1 MKAELNGQ
9 LTNVLLDSGAGV
21 SIIDERSLKRL
32 KGSATRSNLDENLID
47 ASGNKMDIVGKVCI
61 KVLIKGSRQPVLHEF
76 RVVNTNMCTNIL
88 LGRDFLKRFGSVTFD
103 FETNRVKLGKMW
115 FSGLE
120 LTTPQRVRLPEK
132 VTIPARTEQTVAVK
146 CSPKTAFLV
155 GDFEPTPID
164 GITGTY
170 GTYARVIPNAE
181 GVFKIAIVNVNSDD
195 VELPSRKTIGFLN
208 PAGSDVFITSGPDT
222 TTRASTSPAPP
233 QQYQTG
239 AQLSAE
245 EKDRLSSLIHS
256 YEDIFANNPKSP
268 RRNTVLEHKIITDN
282 SLPVYQKPRRIPAAW
297 EQEVDAQV
305 HEMLDNNIIR
315 PSESPWNSP
324 IILVKK
330 KDNSTRFVCDFRK
343 LNDTTKKD
351 TYPLPHIKDV
361 LDKMAG
367 AKYWSTLDAASA
379 YWSMP
384 LHEQDKEKTAFSVP
398 RGKFEFNVTP
408 YGLCNAGASYQRL
421 MDICLSGL
429 PADHILA
436 YMDDIAIYS
445 KTFDEHL
452 KDLEAVLLRLRSAG
466 ISLKASKCIFASQTV
481 EFLGYELSAEGIKP
495 QERLTSAIREF
506 PRPSTKKDLKRFLGL
521 AGFYRNFIEGFAR
534 ISKPLNK
541 ITSDNVAFEWTD
553 HCEEA
558 FENLKERLCSKPVLS
573 FPRCGEPFVV
583 EVDASDIAVGGV
595 LSQQQQDGTTHPVA
609 FFSVTLNASQ
619 QRWSTHSKEAYAL
632 LLAVRTW
639 HVYLAGTEFILNSD
653 HNPLVH
659 IRNTKDPR
667 GKFARWISELEE
679 YNYTIQYLPGKL
691 NTKADALSRFSS
703 KLQNQDVDQF
713 EDLFEEKIYAIDAQT
728 QSFKAQI
735 MKEQDDDPVI
745 GPAKR
750 LVANGDTVKE
760 GRLKRVSNQ
769 LRIEDD
775 ILTKSGRPVLP
786 APLRRVVVTKYHEQA
801 HFGTDK
807 THAIISARYYWP
819 NMYAYI
825 KRHVSTCSVCE
836 RAKCDPHAPKAP
848 LLPLFI
854 PDAPMQFIS
863 IDLATLPQDD
873 SGYKYILLMGDVFSK
888 YIEAEPLQNQSAL
901 EVVNALFHSW
911 ILKHGCPSYLLS
923 DQGSN
928 VDGQTIKELCEMF
941 AIEKRRSSA
950 YHSQGNGFA
959 ERNIRNVREVFRT
972 SLLDRGIQQK
982 HWRSLLNEI
991 VFALN
996 TSESSA
1002 TKRTPY
1008 EVIFGRKPV
1017 LPQDLLFE
1025 QNVHPADTDVVTPAE
1040 YAAELKTH
1048 LSEVY
1053 QNVAHN
1059 LGLNREQ
1066 MQKQYNKNIRFHDY
1080 HIGEKVWLKTKYYK
1094 TGENKKLSPRRNGPW
1109 TIVEKLPNGLNFR
1122 IENDSTRNR
1131 KVVHHNRLTPS
1142 RSHAAQ
1148 DSHDDGDKSAPTI
1161 PTKTWN
1167 KPDRGHPARGN
1178 GPTQIVAED
1187 TFSSSDESE
1196 PEDNVP
1202 ENNRRYPLRE
1212 RRQRV
1217 VEGGI
1222 PWNAIRD

>member
-1 MKAELNGQ
+1 M
-9 LTNVLLDSGAGV
+9 
-21 SIIDERSLKRL
+21 
-32 KGSATRSNLDENLID
+32 
-47 ASGNKMDIVGKVCI
+47 
-61 KVLIKGSRQPVLHEF
+61 
-76 RVVNTNMCTNIL
+76 
-88 LGRDFLKRFGSVTFD
+88 
-103 FETNRVKLGKMW
+103 
-115 FSGLE
+115 
-120 LTTPQRVRLPEK
+120 
-132 VTIPARTEQTVAVK
+132 
-146 CSPKTAFLV
+146 
-155 GDFEPTPID
+155 
-164 GITGTY
+164 
-170 GTYARVIPNAE
+170 
-181 GVFKIAIVNVNSDD
+181 
-195 VELPSRKTIGFLN
+195 
-208 PAGSDVFITSGPDT
+208 
-222 TTRASTSPAPP
+222 
-233 QQYQTG
+233 
-239 AQLSAE
+239 
-245 EKDRLSSLIHS
+245 
-256 YEDIFANNPKSP
+256 
-268 RRNTVLEHKIITDN
+268 
-282 SLPVYQKPRRIPAAW
+282 
-297 EQEVDAQV
+297 
-305 HEMLDNNIIR
+305 
-315 PSESPWNSP
+315 
-324 IILVKK
+324 
-330 KDNSTRFVCDFRK
+330 
-343 LNDTTKKD
+343 
-351 TYPLPHIKDV
+351 
-361 LDKMAG
+361 
-367 AKYWSTLDAASA
+367 
-379 YWSMP
+379 
-384 LHEQDKEKTAFSVP
+384 
-398 RGKFEFNVTP
+398 
-408 YGLCNAGASYQRL
+408 
-421 MDICLSGL
+421 
-429 PADHILA
+429 
-436 YMDDIAIYS
+436 
-445 KTFDEHL
+445 
-452 KDLEAVLLRLRSAG
+452 
-466 ISLKASKCIFASQTV
+466 
-481 EFLGYELSAEGIKP
+481 
-495 QERLTSAIREF
+495 
-506 PRPSTKKDLKRFLGL
+506 
-521 AGFYRNFIEGFAR
+521 
-534 ISKPLNK
+534 
-541 ITSDNVAFEWTD
+541 
-553 HCEEA
+553 
-558 FENLKERLCSKPVLS
+558 
-573 FPRCGEPFVV
+573 
-583 EVDASDIAVGGV
+583 
-595 LSQQQQDGTTHPVA
+595 
-609 FFSVTLNASQ
+609 
-619 QRWSTHSKEAYAL
+619 
-632 LLAVRTW
+632 
-639 HVYLAGTEFILNSD
+639 
-653 HNPLVH
+653 
-659 IRNTKDPR
+659 
-667 GKFARWISELEE
+667 ELEE

-735 MKEQDDDPVI
+735 MNEQDDDPVI

-769 LRIEDD
+769 LPIEDD
-775 ILTKSGRPVLP
+775 ILTKSGRLVLP

-807 THAIISARYYWP
+807 THTIISARYYWP

-888 YIEAEPLQNQSAL
+888 YIEAEPL
-901 EVVNALFHSW
+901 
-911 ILKHGCPSYLLS
+911 
-923 DQGSN
+923 
-928 VDGQTIKELCEMF
+928 
-941 AIEKRRSSA
+941 
-950 YHSQGNGFA
+950 
-959 ERNIRNVREVFRT
+959 
-972 SLLDRGIQQK
+972 
-982 HWRSLLNEI
+982 

-1053 QNVAHN
+1053 QNVARN

-1094 TGENKKLSPRRNGPW
+1094 TGENKKLSPRRNGPR

-1148 DSHDDGDKSAPTI
+1148 DSHDDGDKSALTI

-1167 KPDRGHPARGN
+1167 KPDREHPARGN